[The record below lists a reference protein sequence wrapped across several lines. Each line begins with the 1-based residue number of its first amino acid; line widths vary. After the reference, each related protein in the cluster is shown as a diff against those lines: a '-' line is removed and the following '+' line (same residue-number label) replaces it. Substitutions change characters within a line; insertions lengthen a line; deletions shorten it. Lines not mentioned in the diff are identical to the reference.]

1 MFEIIYILWLRQ
13 IKRHFRSKSRLVG
26 SLGQPLLF
34 LIALGFGLGP
44 MFQQAGAGNYL
55 DFIVPGII
63 AMGILFTSIFN
74 GFELIWDKQFGFM
87 KETFVAPV
95 PRYQIL
101 LGKTLGGATV
111 ATIQGILIL
120 ILTLIVGFTIP
131 DLSVLPLALI
141 FMFLI
146 AIFYTLV
153 GITIASLLEDLQGFQ
168 LIMNFLVMPTFFLSG
183 AIFPLENLNG
193 ILKLLVS
200 VNPLSYGIDGMRS
213 VLINQPSIFG
223 LSFDLILLFSLS
235 IVILGVGTYLF
246 NKIQIN

>member
-55 DFIVPGII
+55 DFIAPGII

-120 ILTLIVGFTIP
+120 ILTLIVGFIIP

>member
-55 DFIVPGII
+55 DFIAPGII

>member
-13 IKRHFRSKSRLVG
+13 IKRHFRSKSRLIG

-63 AMGILFTSIFN
+63 SMGILFTSVFN

-101 LGKTLGGATV
+101 LGKTFGGATV

-120 ILTLIVGFTIP
+120 ILTLLVGFTLPNI
-131 DLSVLPLALI
+131 SVIPLAVL

-193 ILKLLVS
+193 ILRILVS
-200 VNPLSYGIDGMRS
+200 LNPLSYGIDGMRS

-223 LSFDLILLFSLS
+223 LSFDLILLISLS
-235 IVILGVGTYLF
+235 VVILSVGTYLF
-246 NKIQIN
+246 NRIQIN

>member
-1 MFEIIYILWLRQ
+1 MFEVIYILWLRQ

-120 ILTLIVGFTIP
+120 ILTLIVGFTLP
-131 DLSVLPLALI
+131 DLAVIPLAII

-193 ILKLLVS
+193 ILKILVS

-223 LSFDLILLFSLS
+223 LSFDLLLLFSLS

>member
-55 DFIVPGII
+55 DFIAPGII

-131 DLSVLPLALI
+131 DLSIIPLALI

>member
-13 IKRHFRSKSRLVG
+13 IKRHFRSKSRLIG

-63 AMGILFTSIFN
+63 AMGILFTSVFN

-120 ILTLIVGFTIP
+120 ILTLLVGFTLPNI
-131 DLSVLPLALI
+131 SVIPLAVL

-193 ILKLLVS
+193 ILKILVTL
-200 VNPLSYGIDGMRS
+200 NPLSYGIDGMRS

-223 LSFDLILLFSLS
+223 LSFDLILLISLS
-235 IVILGVGTYLF
+235 VVILSVGTYLF
-246 NKIQIN
+246 NRIQIN

>member
-1 MFEIIYILWLRQ
+1 MFEVIYILWLRQ

-26 SLGQPLLF
+26 SMGQPLLF

-44 MFQQAGAGNYL
+44 MFQQAGGGNYL
-55 DFIVPGII
+55 DFIAPGII
-63 AMGILFTSIFN
+63 AMGILFTSVFN

-120 ILTLIVGFTIP
+120 ILTLIVGFTLP
-131 DLSVLPLALI
+131 DLAVVPLVLI

-146 AIFYTLV
+146 AFFFTLV

-168 LIMNFLVMPTFFLSG
+168 LIMNFLVMPIFFLSG

-193 ILKLLVS
+193 ILKILVNL
-200 VNPLSYGIDGMRS
+200 NPLSYGIDGMRS
-213 VLINQPSIFG
+213 ILLNQPSMFG
-223 LSFDLILLFSLS
+223 LSFDLMLLVSLS

-246 NKIQIN
+246 NRIEIN